1 MQQGCFRPEWRLPFV
16 QVMAKR
22 RRSAVPAARVMGPTM
37 LPQAKLPVT
46 ATLPLLEPG
55 SLVLLVAVNR
65 LRAMAPPQPGAAD

>member
-1 MQQGCFRPEWRLPFV
+1 M
-16 QVMAKR
+16 
-22 RRSAVPAARVMGPTM
+22 
-37 LPQAKLPVT
+37 PQAKLPVT